1 MEIDVVEG
9 LGQRRFAHPAGLQHL
24 DPVLIARDAR
34 FPGTGAQGVGYF
46 RGPPMGMHVD
56 HGCHGCFLQWAGAS
70 LTPRRLARKARQ
82 LSRPIDGASR
92 PHKLWR

>member
-1 MEIDVVEG
+1 V
-9 LGQRRFAHPAGLQHL
+9 QHL

-56 HGCHGCFLQWAGAS
+56 HGCHGCFSFNGPDAS
-70 LTPRRLARKARQ
+70 LTRRRLARKARQ
-82 LSRPIDGASR
+82 LPKSIDGASR
-92 PHKLWR
+92 PRKLWP